1 MTEQQFS
8 PLAERYMDTVFRV
21 AYSYLRSPADA
32 DDVTQDVLLQL
43 YKTDKAFDDDAHV
56 KNWLIRV
63 TVNRCKNVLRAPWH
77 RTEDIADYENSLS
90 FEEPQCHEL
99 FDAVMALDRRYR
111 VPVLLYYYEGYRQKE
126 IAGLLDIP
134 EETVRTR
141 LARAREK
148 LKHILSEVPQKRQK
162 STGIGSVKKY
172 LPIPVFYDFFC
183 FFRLLEIYA
192 INPRQ
197 PSAISIQITK
207 IVVPCGRNMS

>member
-8 PLAERYMDTVFRV
+8 PLAARYMDTVFRV

-32 DDVTQDVLLQL
+32 DDVTQDVLIQL

-111 VPVLLYYYEGYRQKE
+111 VPVLCCTTTRAIARRRSPGCWTYRRKRCVP
-126 IAGLLDIP
+126 GWPVP
-134 EETVRTR
+134 E
-141 LARAREK
+141 
-148 LKHILSEVPQKRQK
+148 K
-162 STGIGSVKKY
+162 S
-172 LPIPVFYDFFC
+172 
-183 FFRLLEIYA
+183 
-192 INPRQ
+192 
-197 PSAISIQITK
+197 
-207 IVVPCGRNMS
+207 